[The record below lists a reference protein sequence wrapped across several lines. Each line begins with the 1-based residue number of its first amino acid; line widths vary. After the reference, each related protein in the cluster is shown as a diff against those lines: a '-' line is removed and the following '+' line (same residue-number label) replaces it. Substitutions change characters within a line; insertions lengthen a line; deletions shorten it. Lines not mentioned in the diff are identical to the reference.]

1 MSAMEVPGVVR
12 WVIVVLMAWLLG
24 ILFHEYKS
32 ASIKLM
38 MPCSK
43 IRAKRSRVV
52 VSLLAPIRACR
63 VDWGGMDERRAIV
76 LSIRALLGQSVAAEN
91 SLLYLRTEMLP
102 LQISGVSMSSKGV
115 VSAPTIKPALV
126 SVCADPRTFE
136 ERKVAWPQAYI
147 QSLVQV
153 EAWER
158 RGGAF
163 PRLMPQLEAILRDS
177 DRPELR
183 ALVPVVAPRAT
194 ISASNSVNRD
204 EGVGHVRK

>member
-1 MSAMEVPGVVR
+1 
-12 WVIVVLMAWLLG
+12 
-24 ILFHEYKS
+24 
-32 ASIKLM
+32 
-38 MPCSK
+38 
-43 IRAKRSRVV
+43 
-52 VSLLAPIRACR
+52 
-63 VDWGGMDERRAIV
+63 
-76 LSIRALLGQSVAAEN
+76 
-91 SLLYLRTEMLP
+91 
-102 LQISGVSMSSKGV
+102 
-115 VSAPTIKPALV
+115 
-126 SVCADPRTFE
+126 
-136 ERKVAWPQAYI
+136 VAWPQAYI